1 MSIWAPLQIEYN
13 LLRSHKNHLE
23 VLDIHQTDQG
33 NYPTC
38 MIWYPPLTKELFLL
52 ISNSGYKVKL
62 FNSSTKMCRYA
73 RGLPLPQR
81 RLQSLSPRAWEPRGS
96 HGFCRGGN

>member
-1 MSIWAPLQIEYN
+1 MSVWAPLQIEYN
-13 LLRSHKNHLE
+13 LLRSYKNHLD

-33 NYPTC
+33 SYPTC

-62 FNSSTKMCRYA
+62 FNSTTKMCRYA
-73 RGLPLPQR
+73 RGGVGVPTNMARNSVSQPLAYVKSQ
-81 RLQSLSPRAWEPRGS
+81 LKDL
-96 HGFCRGGN
+96 